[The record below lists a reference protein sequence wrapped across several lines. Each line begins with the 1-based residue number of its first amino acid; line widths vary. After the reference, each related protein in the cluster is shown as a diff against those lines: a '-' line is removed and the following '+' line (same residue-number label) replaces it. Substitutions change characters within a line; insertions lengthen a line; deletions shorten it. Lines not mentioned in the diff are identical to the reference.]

1 MSTYRLIKIKFV
13 RKKIEMHNRIVSLV
27 GLGYV
32 GLPAAVAFGKQ
43 KQCIGFDVNPQR
55 ILELKQGIDRTEETT
70 SADLAAADILYT
82 CDINDLKKADFHI
95 VAVPTPVDD
104 AHVPDLTPVERA
116 SETVGKALK
125 KGDIVVY
132 ESTVYPGVTEE
143 ICVPILERE
152 SGLRCGEDFTVG
164 FSPERINPGDKERS
178 FTTIHKIVS
187 GQDQATLDIV
197 AAVYAS
203 VVTAGVHKASSIK
216 VAEAAKVIEN
226 SQRDLNIAFM
236 NELAVIFDR
245 MGIDTEEVLQAA
257 GTKWNFLPFRPGL
270 VGGHCIGVDPYYLT
284 YRAEQ
289 MGYIPQ
295 VILAG
300 RRINDNMGRYVAR
313 KGIKLL
319 LKNGLDIS
327 KLQAGILGFTFKED
341 CPDVRNTKVVDII
354 KELEDYNAKVYC
366 CDPVADAPDAEHEY
380 GVKFTAFT
388 DLPQVPLLVVAVAHK
403 EFKSLSLDELL
414 AKVQP
419 GGVILDVKSI
429 LPKEEIRARGFI
441 LWRL

>member
-1 MSTYRLIKIKFV
+1 MLRIKFI
-13 RKKIEMHNRIVSLV
+13 RKKMKMHNRIVSLV

-43 KQCIGFDVNPQR
+43 KQCVGFDINPQR

-187 GQDQATLDIV
+187 GQNQETLDIV

-327 KLQAGILGFTFKED
+327 KLEAGVLGFTFKED
-341 CPDVRNTKVVDII
+341 CPDVRNTKVIDII
-354 KELEDYNAKVYC
+354 KELEDYNARVYC

-380 GVKFTAFT
+380 GVKFTTFA
-388 DLPQVPLLVVAVAHK
+388 DLPQVPILVVAVAHK

>member
-1 MSTYRLIKIKFV
+1 
-13 RKKIEMHNRIVSLV
+13 MHNRIVSLV

-43 KQCIGFDVNPQR
+43 KQCVGFDINPQR

-82 CDINDLKKADFHI
+82 CDINDLRKADFHI

-187 GQDQATLDIV
+187 GQDQETLDIV

-327 KLQAGILGFTFKED
+327 KLQAGVLGFTFKED
-341 CPDVRNTKVVDII
+341 CPDVRNTKVIDII

-419 GGVILDVKSI
+419 SGVILDVKSI

>member
-1 MSTYRLIKIKFV
+1 
-13 RKKIEMHNRIVSLV
+13 MHNRIVSLV

-43 KQCIGFDVNPQR
+43 KQCIGFDINPQR
-55 ILELKQGIDRTEETT
+55 ILELKQGFDRTEETT
-70 SADLAAADILYT
+70 AEDLATTDIIYT
-82 CDINDLKKADFHI
+82 CDLHELSKADFHI

-104 AHVPDLTPVERA
+104 AHVPDLTPVVKA
-116 SETVGKALK
+116 SVTVGKALK

-132 ESTVYPGVTEE
+132 ESTVYPGVTED
-143 ICVPILERE
+143 ICIPILERE
-152 SGLRCGEDFTVG
+152 SGLKGGVDFTVG

-236 NELAVIFDR
+236 NELSVIFDR
-245 MGIDTEEVLQAA
+245 MDIDTEEVLQAA

-289 MGYIPQ
+289 LGYIPQ

-313 KGIKLL
+313 KGIKLV
-319 LKNGLDIS
+319 LKHGLDFTN
-327 KLQAGILGFTFKED
+327 LQVGLLGFTFKED
-341 CPDVRNTKVVDII
+341 CPDVRNTKVIDII
-354 KELEDYNAKVYC
+354 KELKDYNAQVYC

-380 GVKFTAFT
+380 GVKFTDFV
-388 DLPQVPLLVVAVAHK
+388 DIPQVPLLIVAVAHK
-403 EFKSLSLDELL
+403 EFKNLTLDELL
-414 AKVQP
+414 AKVTP
-419 GGVILDVKSI
+419 GGIIIDVKSI
-429 LPKEEIRARGFI
+429 LPKEEVRARGYI

>member
-1 MSTYRLIKIKFV
+1 
-13 RKKIEMHNRIVSLV
+13 MHNRIISVV

-43 KQCIGFDVNPQR
+43 KKCIGFDVNEAR
-55 ILELKQGIDRTEETT
+55 IKELIAGYDRTEET
-70 SADLAAADILYT
+70 SAEDLAGADVVYT
-82 CDINDLKKADFHI
+82 NKIEELKKADFHI
-95 VAVPTPVDD
+95 VAVPTPVTD
-104 AHVPDLTPVERA
+104 AHVPDLSPVEKA
-116 SETVGKALK
+116 SVTVAKALK

-143 ICVPILERE
+143 VCVPILEQE
-152 SGLRCGEDFTVG
+152 SGLKCGVDFKVG
-164 FSPERINPGDKERS
+164 YSPERINPGDKERS
-178 FTTIHKIVS
+178 FTTILKIVA
-187 GQDQATLDIV
+187 GQDQETLDII
-197 AAVYAS
+197 ANVYES
-203 VVTAGVHKASSIK
+203 VVIAGVHKASSIK

-236 NELAVIFDR
+236 NELSVIFDR

-295 VILAG
+295 VLLAG

-313 KGIKLL
+313 KGIKLV
-319 LKNGLDIS
+319 LKHGLS
-327 KLQAGILGFTFKED
+327 LSNLEAAVLGFTFKED
-341 CPDVRNTKVVDII
+341 CPDVRNTKVIDII
-354 KELEDYNAKVYC
+354 KELTDYNTKVFC
-366 CDPVADAPDAEHEY
+366 HDPVADKEDTKHEY
-380 GVKFTAFT
+380 GIDLCDFTEI
-388 DLPQVPLLVVAVAHK
+388 PQVPLLVLAVAHQ
-403 EFKSLSLDELL
+403 EFKSMSLDSILS
-414 AKVQP
+414 KVKP
-419 GGVILDVKSI
+419 GGIILDVKSV
-429 LPKEEIRARGFI
+429 LPKFEIIKRGFV

>member
-1 MSTYRLIKIKFV
+1 
-13 RKKIEMHNRIVSLV
+13 MHNRVVSLI

-32 GLPAAVAFGKQ
+32 GLPAAVAFAQQ
-43 KQCIGFDVNPQR
+43 KQVIGFDINQER
-55 ILELKQGIDRTEETT
+55 IAELKKGFDRTGEVSSEE
-70 SADLAAADILYT
+70 LALANILYT
-82 CDINDLKKADFHI
+82 SEIADLREANFHI
-95 VAVPTPVDD
+95 IAVPTPVDN
-104 AHVPDLTPVERA
+104 AHVPDLAPVEKA
-116 SETVGKALK
+116 SITVGKALK
-125 KGDIVVY
+125 SGDIVVY

-143 ICVPILERE
+143 VCVPILENE
-152 SGLRCGEDFTVG
+152 SGLESGKDFFVG
-164 FSPERINPGDKERS
+164 YSPERINPGDKERS
-178 FTTIHKIVS
+178 FTTILKIVS
-187 GQDQATLDIV
+187 GQDQKTLDII
-197 AAVYAS
+197 AEVYGS
-203 VVTAGVHKASSIK
+203 VVTAGIHKASSIK

-319 LKNGLDIS
+319 LKHGIKIDN
-327 KLQAGILGFTFKED
+327 LQVNVLGFTFKED
-341 CPDVRNTKVVDII
+341 CPDVRNTKVVDIVH
-354 KELEDYNAKVYC
+354 ELEDYNSTVYV
-366 CDPVADAPDAEHEY
+366 CDPIADINDSLSEY
-380 GVKFTAFT
+380 GVKLYNF
-388 DLPQVPLLVVAVAHK
+388 DELPRVPLLIIAVSHK
-403 EFKSLSLDELL
+403 EFIKMELDQLL
-414 AKVQP
+414 TKVRP
-419 GGVILDVKSI
+419 GGIIIDVKST
-429 LPKEEIRARGFI
+429 LPRGELVSRGYI
-441 LWRL
+441 VWRL

>member
-1 MSTYRLIKIKFV
+1 
-13 RKKIEMHNRIVSLV
+13 MHNRIVSLV

-43 KQCIGFDVNPQR
+43 KQCIGFDINPQR

-70 SADLAAADILYT
+70 AEDLLAADILYT
-82 CDINDLKKADFHI
+82 CDINDLRKADFHI

-104 AHVPDLTPVERA
+104 AHVPDLTPVEKA
-116 SETVGKALK
+116 SVTVGKALK
-125 KGDIVVY
+125 RGDIVVY
-132 ESTVYPGVTEE
+132 ESTVYPGVTED

-187 GQDQATLDIV
+187 GQDQATLDVV
-197 AAVYAS
+197 ADVYSS

-245 MGIDTEEVLQAA
+245 LGIDTEEVLRAA

-289 MGYIPQ
+289 IGYIPQ

-313 KGIKLL
+313 KGVKLI
-319 LKNGLDIS
+319 LKHGLDFAN
-327 KLQAGILGFTFKED
+327 LQATVLGFTFKED
-341 CPDVRNTKVVDII
+341 CPDVRNTKVIDII

-380 GVKFTAFT
+380 GITFTQFN
-388 DLPQVPLLVVAVAHK
+388 DLPQVPLLILAVAHH
-403 EFKSLSLDELL
+403 EFKSLDLDALL
-414 AKVQP
+414 SKVQP

-429 LPKEEIRARGFI
+429 LPKEEIRARGYI

>member
-1 MSTYRLIKIKFV
+1 
-13 RKKIEMHNRIVSLV
+13 MHNRIVSLV

-43 KQCIGFDVNPQR
+43 KQCVGFDINPQR

-70 SADLAAADILYT
+70 SADLAAADVLYT
-82 CDINDLKKADFHI
+82 CDINDLRKADFHI

-203 VVTAGVHKASSIK
+203 VVIAGVHKASSIK

-327 KLQAGILGFTFKED
+327 KLQAGVLGFTFKED
-341 CPDVRNTKVVDII
+341 CPDVRNTKVIDII

-429 LPKEEIRARGFI
+429 LPKEEIRSRGFI

>member
-1 MSTYRLIKIKFV
+1 MHDRVISLI
-13 RKKIEMHNRIVSLV
+13 

-32 GLPAAVAFGKQ
+32 GLPAAVAFGKERQ
-43 KQCIGFDVNPQR
+43 VIGFDINPQR
-55 ILELKQGIDRTEETT
+55 ILELKQGIDRTEEAT
-70 SADLAAADILYT
+70 SDDLAFADILFT

-95 VAVPTPVDD
+95 VAVPTPVDE
-104 AHVPDLTPVERA
+104 AHVPDLTPVKKA
-116 SETVGKALK
+116 SETVAKALK

-132 ESTVYPGVTEE
+132 ESTVYPGVTDD
-143 ICVPILERE
+143 ICVPILEHI

-164 FSPERINPGDKERS
+164 YSPERINPGDKERG
-178 FTTIHKIVS
+178 FTNIHKIVS
-187 GQDQATLDIV
+187 GSDSKTLDIV
-197 AAVYAS
+197 AGVYSS

-245 MGIDTEEVLQAA
+245 MEIDTEEVLQAA

-289 MGYIPQ
+289 IGYIPQ

-319 LKNGLDIS
+319 LKNGLALDN
-327 KLQAGILGFTFKED
+327 LQATVLGFTFKED

-354 KELEDYNAKVYC
+354 RELEDYNAKVYTH
-366 CDPVADAPDAEHEY
+366 DPVADKEDALHEY
-380 GVKFTAFT
+380 GVQFTEFS
-388 DLPQVPLLVVAVAHK
+388 DLPQVPLLIVAVAHA
-403 EFKSLSLDELL
+403 EFRSLCLDELL
-414 AKVQP
+414 AKVKP
-419 GGVILDVKSI
+419 GGVILDVKSV
-429 LPKEEIRARGFI
+429 LPKAEILARGYI

>member
-1 MSTYRLIKIKFV
+1 
-13 RKKIEMHNRIVSLV
+13 MHDRIVSLV

-55 ILELKQGIDRTEETT
+55 ILELTQGFDRTEETT
-70 SADLAAADILYT
+70 NEDLASTDILYT
-82 CDINDLKKADFHI
+82 CDLNDLKKA
-95 VAVPTPVDD
+95 
-104 AHVPDLTPVERA
+104 
-116 SETVGKALK
+116 
-125 KGDIVVY
+125 VY
-132 ESTVYPGVTEE
+132 ESTVYPGVTED

-152 SGLRCGEDFTVG
+152 SGLKGGVDFTVG

-187 GQDQATLDIV
+187 GQDARTLEIV
-197 AAVYAS
+197 ADVYAS

-226 SQRDLNIAFM
+226 SQRDINIAFV
-236 NELAVIFDR
+236 NELAVIFER
-245 MGIDTEEVLQAA
+245 LGIDTEEVLVAA

-289 MGYIPQ
+289 IGYIPQ

-313 KGIKLL
+313 QGIKLL
-319 LKNGLDIS
+319 IKSGHNMTN
-327 KLQAGILGFTFKED
+327 LQATLLGFTFKED

-354 KELEDYNAKVYC
+354 KELKDYNTVVNV
-366 CDPVADAPDAEHEY
+366 CDPVADQADAKHEY
-380 GVKFTAFT
+380 GVDFTEFK
-388 DLPQVPLLVVAVAHK
+388 DLQPVPLLIVAVSHQ
-403 EFKSLSLDELL
+403 EFKNMPLDELL
-414 AKVQP
+414 SKVTR
-419 GGVILDVKSI
+419 GGVIMDVKSI
-429 LPKEEIRARGFI
+429 LPKDEIRARGYT

>member
-1 MSTYRLIKIKFV
+1 
-13 RKKIEMHNRIVSLV
+13 MHNRIVSLV

-43 KQCIGFDVNPQR
+43 KQCVGFDINPQR

-70 SADLAAADILYT
+70 SADLAAADVLYT
-82 CDINDLKKADFHI
+82 CDINDLRKADFHI

-327 KLQAGILGFTFKED
+327 KLQAGVLGFTFKED
-341 CPDVRNTKVVDII
+341 CPDVRNTKVIDII

-403 EFKSLSLDELL
+403 EFKSLSLGELL

-429 LPKEEIRARGFI
+429 LPKEEIRSRGFI

>member
-1 MSTYRLIKIKFV
+1 
-13 RKKIEMHNRIVSLV
+13 MHNRIVSLV

-43 KQCIGFDVNPQR
+43 KQCIGFDINPQR
-55 ILELKQGIDRTEETT
+55 ILELKQGFDRTEETT
-70 SADLAAADILYT
+70 AEDLATTDILYT
-82 CDINDLKKADFHI
+82 CDLHELSKADFHI
-95 VAVPTPVDD
+95 VAVPTPVDN
-104 AHVPDLTPVERA
+104 AHVPDLTPVIKA
-116 SETVGKALK
+116 SITVGKALK

-132 ESTVYPGVTEE
+132 ESTVYPGVTED
-143 ICVPILERE
+143 ICIPLLERE
-152 SGLRCGEDFTVG
+152 SGLRGGVDFTVG

-236 NELAVIFDR
+236 NELSVIFDR

-289 MGYIPQ
+289 LGYIPQ

-313 KGIKLL
+313 KGIKLV
-319 LKNGLDIS
+319 LKHGLDFAN
-327 KLQAGILGFTFKED
+327 LQVGLLGFTFKED
-341 CPDVRNTKVVDII
+341 CPDVRNTKVIDII
-354 KELEDYNAKVYC
+354 NELKDYNAQVYC

-380 GVKFTAFT
+380 GVKFTNFA
-388 DLPQVPLLVVAVAHK
+388 DIPQVPLLIVAVAHQ
-403 EFKSLSLDELL
+403 EFKDLSLDELL
-414 AKVQP
+414 AKVTP
-419 GGVILDVKSI
+419 GGIVIDVKSI
-429 LPKEEIRARGFI
+429 LPKDEIRARGYI
-441 LWRL
+441 IWRL

>member
-1 MSTYRLIKIKFV
+1 
-13 RKKIEMHNRIVSLV
+13 MHNRIVSLV

-43 KQCIGFDVNPQR
+43 KQCVGFDINPQR

-82 CDINDLKKADFHI
+82 CDINDLRKANFHI

-327 KLQAGILGFTFKED
+327 KLQAVILGFTFKED

-366 CDPVADAPDAEHEY
+366 CDLVADAPDAEHEY

>member
-1 MSTYRLIKIKFV
+1 
-13 RKKIEMHNRIVSLV
+13 MHNRIVSVV
-27 GLGYV
+27 GMGYV

-43 KQCIGFDVNPQR
+43 KQCVGFDINPQR
-55 ILELKQGIDRTEETT
+55 ILELKQGFDRTEETT
-70 SADLAAADILYT
+70 VEDLATTDIIYT
-82 CDINDLKKADFHI
+82 CDINDLRKADFHI

-104 AHVPDLTPVERA
+104 AHVPDLTPVEKA
-116 SETVGKALK
+116 SVTVGKALK

-132 ESTVYPGVTEE
+132 ESTVYPGVTED
-143 ICVPILERE
+143 ICIPILERE
-152 SGLRCGEDFTVG
+152 SGLKGGIDFTVG

-197 AAVYAS
+197 ADVYAS

-245 MGIDTEEVLQAA
+245 MDIDTEEVLQAA

-289 MGYIPQ
+289 IGYIPQ

-313 KGIKLL
+313 KGIKLV
-319 LKNGLDIS
+319 LKHGLDIS
-327 KLQAGILGFTFKED
+327 NLEVGLMGFTFKED

-366 CDPVADAPDAEHEY
+366 CDPVADAADAEHEY
-380 GVKFTAFT
+380 GVKFAQFN
-388 DLPQVPLLVVAVAHK
+388 DIPQVPLLIVAVAHK
-403 EFKSLSLDELL
+403 EFKALSLDEML
-414 AKVQP
+414 AKVKP
-419 GGVILDVKSI
+419 GGVIIDVKSI
-429 LPKEEIRARGFI
+429 LPKEEIRARGYI

>member
-1 MSTYRLIKIKFV
+1 MLRIKFI
-13 RKKIEMHNRIVSLV
+13 RKKMKMHNRIVSLV

-43 KQCIGFDVNPQR
+43 KQCVGFDINPQR

-187 GQDQATLDIV
+187 GQNQETLDII

-327 KLQAGILGFTFKED
+327 NLQAGVLGFTFKED
-341 CPDVRNTKVVDII
+341 CPDVRNTKVIDII

-366 CDPVADAPDAEHEY
+366 CDPVADAADAEHEY
-380 GVKFTAFT
+380 GVKFTAFA
-388 DLPQVPLLVVAVAHK
+388 DLPQVPILVVAVAHK

>member
-1 MSTYRLIKIKFV
+1 
-13 RKKIEMHNRIVSLV
+13 MHNRVVSVV

-43 KQCIGFDVNPQR
+43 KHCIGFDINPQR
-55 ILELKQGIDRTEETT
+55 ILELKQGFDRTEESSTE
-70 SADLAAADILYT
+70 DLAATDILYT
-82 CDINDLKKADFHI
+82 CDIHDLRKADFHI

-104 AHVPDLTPVERA
+104 AHVPDLTPVEKA
-116 SETVGKALK
+116 SETVARALK

-143 ICVPILERE
+143 ICVPILEHI

-164 FSPERINPGDKERS
+164 YSPERINPGDKERS
-178 FTTIHKIVS
+178 FTTIHKIVA
-187 GQDQATLDIV
+187 GQDEATLDIV
-197 AAVYAS
+197 AAVYES
-203 VVTAGVHKASSIK
+203 VVTAGVHRASSIK

-245 MGIDTEEVLQAA
+245 MGIDTEEVLRAA

-319 LKNGLDIS
+319 LKNGLDLTN
-327 KLQAGILGFTFKED
+327 LQATVLGFTFKED
-341 CPDVRNTKVVDII
+341 CPDVRNTKVIDII
-354 KELEDYNAKVYC
+354 NELKDYNTKVYC
-366 CDPVADAPDAEHEY
+366 CDPVADKSDAEHEY
-380 GVKFTAFT
+380 NVEFTEFI
-388 DLPQVPLLVVAVAHK
+388 DLPQVPLLIMAVAHQ
-403 EFKSLSLDELL
+403 EFKEVSLDDILS
-414 AKVQP
+414 KVKP

-429 LPKEEIRARGFI
+429 LPKEEIIRRGYI

>member
-1 MSTYRLIKIKFV
+1 MK
-13 RKKIEMHNRIVSLV
+13 MHNRIVSLV

-43 KQCIGFDVNPQR
+43 KQCVGFDINPQR

-187 GQDQATLDIV
+187 GQNQETLDIV

-327 KLQAGILGFTFKED
+327 KLEAGVLGFTFKED
-341 CPDVRNTKVVDII
+341 CPDVRNTKVIDII
-354 KELEDYNAKVYC
+354 KELEDYNARVYC

-380 GVKFTAFT
+380 GVKFTTFA
-388 DLPQVPLLVVAVAHK
+388 DLPQVPILVVAVAHK

>member
-1 MSTYRLIKIKFV
+1 
-13 RKKIEMHNRIVSLV
+13 MHNRIVSVV

-43 KQCIGFDVNPQR
+43 KQCIGFDINPQR

-70 SADLAAADILYT
+70 PEDLATADIFYT
-82 CDINDLKKADFHI
+82 CDINDLRKADFHI

-104 AHVPDLTPVERA
+104 AHVPDLTPVEKA
-116 SETVGKALK
+116 SVTVGRALK
-125 KGDIVVY
+125 KGDIVAY

-143 ICVPILERE
+143 ICVPILEHE
-152 SGLRCGEDFTVG
+152 SGLKCGVDFTVG
-164 FSPERINPGDKERS
+164 YSPERINPGDKERS

-187 GQDQATLDIV
+187 GQDPATLDIV
-197 AAVYAS
+197 AAVYES
-203 VVTAGVHKASSIK
+203 VVVAGVHKASSIK

-245 MGIDTEEVLQAA
+245 MNIDTEEVLRAA

-319 LKNGLDIS
+319 LKNGLNLAG
-327 KLQAGILGFTFKED
+327 LQATILGFTFKED
-341 CPDVRNTKVVDII
+341 CPDVRNTKVIDII
-354 KELEDYNAKVYC
+354 NELKDYNTKVFC

-380 GVKFTAFT
+380 GIKFESFA
-388 DLPQVPLLVVAVAHK
+388 DLPQVQLLVVAVAHQ
-403 EFKSLSLDELL
+403 EFKEMSLDTLL
-414 AKVQP
+414 SKVQP

-429 LPKEEIRARGFI
+429 LPKEEVARRGYI

>member
-1 MSTYRLIKIKFV
+1 
-13 RKKIEMHNRIVSLV
+13 MHNRIVSLV

-43 KQCIGFDVNPQR
+43 KQCIGFDINPQR
-55 ILELKQGIDRTEETT
+55 ILELKQGFDRTEETT
-70 SADLAAADILYT
+70 AEDLATTDIIYT
-82 CDINDLKKADFHI
+82 CDLHELSKADFHI

-104 AHVPDLTPVERA
+104 AHVPDLTPVVKA
-116 SETVGKALK
+116 SVTVGKALK

-132 ESTVYPGVTEE
+132 ESTVYPGVTED
-143 ICVPILERE
+143 ICIPILERE
-152 SGLRCGEDFTVG
+152 SGLKGGVDFTVG

-187 GQDQATLDIV
+187 GQDQATLEIV

-236 NELAVIFDR
+236 NELSVIFDR
-245 MGIDTEEVLQAA
+245 MDIDTEEVLQAA

-289 MGYIPQ
+289 LGYIPQ

-313 KGIKLL
+313 KGIKLV
-319 LKNGLDIS
+319 LKHGLDFTN
-327 KLQAGILGFTFKED
+327 LQVGLLGFTFKED
-341 CPDVRNTKVVDII
+341 CPDVRNTKVIDII
-354 KELEDYNAKVYC
+354 KELKDYNAQVYC

-380 GVKFTAFT
+380 GVKFTNFV
-388 DLPQVPLLVVAVAHK
+388 DIPQVPLLIVAVAHK
-403 EFKSLSLDELL
+403 EFKDLTLDELL
-414 AKVQP
+414 AKVTP
-419 GGVILDVKSI
+419 GGIIIDVKSI
-429 LPKEEIRARGFI
+429 LPKEEVRARGYI